1 MIKKWFEILSD
12 HGISLRERMF
22 RIVTA
27 ICMVALVFTLPMG
40 RSVLNIVILVVS
52 LAAIAMIVK
61 TSIRKKRV
69 QAGATAIVVLLL
81 ALFPFTFFSA
91 GGFYSGVPE
100 WFVLCFMYVCIT
112 LQGKRMYTFLGLC
125 TVETLLCYGI
135 AFYFPELGD
144 PNSHQS
150 YFFDS
155 AFSMVMV
162 GLLTNLLLLFQNR
175 MYEQENELTQRQKKE
190 IEELN
195 QAENKFF
202 SSMSHEIRT
211 PINTII
217 GLNEITLRGDIPEEV
232 AENARNI
239 QGASKL
245 LLTLINDIL
254 DISKIK
260 SGKMEIV
267 NASYETGALL
277 SEIVNMIWVKAKE
290 KGLDF
295 KLQVDPSIP
304 SMLCGDE
311 VRIKQVLINLLNNA
325 VKYTREGSVTL
336 SIRCE
341 RQGINR
347 VRVWYSVE
355 DTGQGVKKD
364 DIPYI
369 FNAFRRVEEEKNRHI
384 EGTGLGLSIVHQL
397 VDLMGGEISVN
408 SVYTKG
414 SKFVVTLE
422 QDIVDDKE
430 LGAFTLASRAKL
442 RDEGTYQQSFEAPEA
457 HILVVD
463 DNEMNLMVVTKL
475 LAETKIQIDTASSG
489 AECLKLTQ
497 NHYYDCILMDHL
509 MPEMDGIECLH
520 ALRVQPAGLCQ
531 TVPVIA
537 LTANAGSDNQF
548 LYRKEGFSG
557 YLAKPVSGA
566 LLEAAVLSVLPKEL
580 VRLYENAVQSEIGK
594 DVLIFEQAKRR
605 SVMVT
610 TDSVC
615 DLPESLIKQFGI
627 SVCPYYICTDE
638 GRFLDN
644 QELKSDEL
652 LAHIAQGRK
661 GYSQAPEVEDYE
673 RFFAKKLTEAQ
684 NVIHITMAKHVSM
697 GYQNALEAA
706 KSFENITVINSGHLS
721 SSMGLSVLCAAYLA
735 ERHAGKAE
743 IVAAVKRVE
752 RFISSAFIINDTHMM
767 CRAGRIPKRI
777 QVICDA
783 LLLHP
788 ILVLK
793 KSRMT
798 VGSMEMG
805 GFTHVAK
812 RYVRKVLQ
820 DTRNIDRS
828 ILFITYSGLDEKKL
842 QYIQELVRQY
852 CPFERVYLQKA
863 SSAIVSNCGPGSF
876 GLLFLRKDE
885 ASAPIVLAPEQGGAV

>member
-1 MIKKWFEILSD
+1 
-12 HGISLRERMF
+12 
-22 RIVTA
+22 
-27 ICMVALVFTLPMG
+27 
-40 RSVLNIVILVVS
+40 
-52 LAAIAMIVK
+52 
-61 TSIRKKRV
+61 
-69 QAGATAIVVLLL
+69 
-81 ALFPFTFFSA
+81 
-91 GGFYSGVPE
+91 
-100 WFVLCFMYVCIT
+100 
-112 LQGKRMYTFLGLC
+112 
-125 TVETLLCYGI
+125 
-135 AFYFPELGD
+135 
-144 PNSHQS
+144 
-150 YFFDS
+150 
-155 AFSMVMV
+155 
-162 GLLTNLLLLFQNR
+162 
-175 MYEQENELTQRQKKE
+175 
-190 IEELN
+190 
-195 QAENKFF
+195 
-202 SSMSHEIRT
+202 
-211 PINTII
+211 
-217 GLNEITLRGDIPEEV
+217 
-232 AENARNI
+232 
-239 QGASKL
+239 
-245 LLTLINDIL
+245 
-254 DISKIK
+254 
-260 SGKMEIV
+260 
-267 NASYETGALL
+267 
-277 SEIVNMIWVKAKE
+277 MIWVKAKE

>member
-1 MIKKWFEILSD
+1 
-12 HGISLRERMF
+12 
-22 RIVTA
+22 
-27 ICMVALVFTLPMG
+27 
-40 RSVLNIVILVVS
+40 
-52 LAAIAMIVK
+52 
-61 TSIRKKRV
+61 
-69 QAGATAIVVLLL
+69 
-81 ALFPFTFFSA
+81 
-91 GGFYSGVPE
+91 
-100 WFVLCFMYVCIT
+100 
-112 LQGKRMYTFLGLC
+112 
-125 TVETLLCYGI
+125 
-135 AFYFPELGD
+135 
-144 PNSHQS
+144 
-150 YFFDS
+150 
-155 AFSMVMV
+155 
-162 GLLTNLLLLFQNR
+162 
-175 MYEQENELTQRQKKE
+175 
-190 IEELN
+190 
-195 QAENKFF
+195 
-202 SSMSHEIRT
+202 
-211 PINTII
+211 
-217 GLNEITLRGDIPEEV
+217 
-232 AENARNI
+232 
-239 QGASKL
+239 
-245 LLTLINDIL
+245 
-254 DISKIK
+254 
-260 SGKMEIV
+260 
-267 NASYETGALL
+267 
-277 SEIVNMIWVKAKE
+277 
-290 KGLDF
+290 
-295 KLQVDPSIP
+295 
-304 SMLCGDE
+304 
-311 VRIKQVLINLLNNA
+311 
-325 VKYTREGSVTL
+325 
-336 SIRCE
+336 
-341 RQGINR
+341 
-347 VRVWYSVE
+347 
-355 DTGQGVKKD
+355 
-364 DIPYI
+364 
-369 FNAFRRVEEEKNRHI
+369 
-384 EGTGLGLSIVHQL
+384 
-397 VDLMGGEISVN
+397 
-408 SVYTKG
+408 
-414 SKFVVTLE
+414 
-422 QDIVDDKE
+422 
-430 LGAFTLASRAKL
+430 
-442 RDEGTYQQSFEAPEA
+442 
-457 HILVVD
+457 
-463 DNEMNLMVVTKL
+463 
-475 LAETKIQIDTASSG
+475 
-489 AECLKLTQ
+489 
-497 NHYYDCILMDHL
+497 